1 MKKAFLILVLML
13 SSLALRAGEDAVYR
27 LDTQAGL
34 SNNCVND
41 VMLDSRRFLWI
52 GTNEGLDFYDGR
64 SLVHLAFPETE
75 NITNPVVFSLNEDR
89 FGTIW
94 IGTSEGLFFIDKDR
108 YSIQRY
114 PHPEIDGYI
123 LRQMCLAGDGSL
135 WIARKS
141 QPTLRIDTESG
152 ELSSIQPVCS
162 AVCTSGEG
170 PVYAFSN
177 NGHLLVSADGGPS
190 LKELPAAVQ
199 QKLAGISVS
208 RIVCAGG
215 KIFLALNNDLAIV
228 LDLNTIEATTLP
240 GISRL
245 RDVLYHSSGEY
256 WLATRDGI
264 HVLDSTLTETSV
276 FRPFR
281 DNSFRCLTEDA
292 GGDVW
297 AGTLFEG
304 MAHFNPD
311 EPDLR
316 HYSDKF
322 AGGSFKARDFAET
335 PDGRIWIGSDSR
347 GLMCINPSAEMQTA
361 EKHLFAGKNV
371 TGLMAEGSR
380 LWVGTIDSELPVAL
394 VDTESGRITYF
405 PEAGRASY
413 AFCRDKE
420 CRIWIGGRDGVFA
433 GWEHPDGT
441 ITRDLFVPSDQVCRI
456 LQGADGSVW
465 TASISGSILRYYSGA
480 FTTYKVPISNT
491 LTDLEQDRDGRIFA
505 TAESGGLWLFDAS
518 DDRFHPYPA
527 GTQHL
532 LKIAKGPDGNLLW
545 ITGADGIEII
555 NPDDERPLPVIP
567 REVLGI
573 DGFNYSSNF
582 ISSDGTL
589 YAGTSDGFISFSAR
603 KLLEG
608 SPAVE
613 KPVISSFRI
622 LSSLGKAEG
631 KLVLCPE
638 SMNLGRKA
646 RSFTV
651 NVSPLDYCRFPR
663 VNLFWKIAGLGDW
676 TPVRDGSFTV
686 YDIPSGKWKLRIK
699 AMSLSGEESPETEI
713 SIRVQPPLLLSPV
726 AFLLYLVFI
735 VLAAIVIAVVVNRRA
750 KAKAEREHERKL
762 LESKMDFLTSIAHEI
777 RTPLSL
783 VQIPLEALI
792 RKFASSPD
800 GSVQENLDIMRRN
813 SLKLTVL
820 INELL
825 DFRKLTDSTFQVHP
839 EFLDIRSIL
848 KDAHRRFLPMFLQE
862 GKTVSCSVPDV
873 PVYSET
879 DVRSLGRIFD
889 NLLSNALKY
898 SSHHTTIELSASGHD
913 AVVSVENDGPVLPEE
928 VREEIFKPFY
938 RYEDDASANV
948 EGTGLGL
955 STSRQFASLLGGSL
969 TMDDDLSVNRFIF
982 RLPLSEEETATSGLP
997 AVETKDKSVMVI
1009 EDDRDMSK
1017 VIGDVLS
1024 EAYNVIYA
1032 PNGRQALD
1040 KIEAGASPSLVVSDV
1055 IMPEMDGIAFTK
1067 ALKSNLATSH
1077 IPVILLS
1084 AEVPDTLMQ
1093 ESLEGGADAYLEKPF
1108 SPKKLRSTVDN
1119 LIENRRRIYDFYI
1132 SSLPSSG
1139 ELPTGRVSALEQ
1151 KFLRSIQEYVSA
1163 NLHRNITLDDLAEV
1177 VCLSPS
1183 SLYKKMK
1190 EYADISPMEYVM
1202 KVRLHRAVE
1211 LLKDD
1216 SLSVQEVAQAVGF
1229 NTHSFFSE
1237 CFKREFGMTPRAWRL
1252 KGVPKS
1258 KNVK

>member
-1 MKKAFLILVLML
+1 MKKAILILGLLL
-13 SSLALRAGEDAVYR
+13 SSLAMQAAEEAVYR

-34 SNNCVND
+34 SNNCIND
-41 VMLDSRRFLWI
+41 VLSDSRGFLWI
-52 GTNEGLDFYDGR
+52 ATSEGLDFYDGC
-64 SLVHLAFPETE
+64 SLVRVDFPEAGSRTS
-75 NITNPVVFSLNEDR
+75 PVVFSLSEDSA
-89 FGTIW
+89 GTIW
-94 IGTSEGLFFIDKDR
+94 IATSDGVFRIGKDR
-108 YSIQRY
+108 RKVQRYSHPEVDGYSI
-114 PHPEIDGYI
+114 
-123 LRQMCLAGDGSL
+123 RQMCLGRDGSVWL
-135 WIARKS
+135 ARRS
-141 QPTLRIDTESG
+141 QPLIRIDAG
-152 ELSSIQPVCS
+152 KDELTALQVICKAVCS
-162 AVCTSGEG
+162 DDEGRIYALTS
-170 PVYAFSN
+170 
-177 NGHLLVSADGGPS
+177 NGLLLVSPDGSPQLTDLSPDNEGQ
-190 LKELPAAVQ
+190 LTEINA
-199 QKLAGISVS
+199 S
-208 RIVCAGG
+208 RIICAGG
-215 KIFLALNNDLAIV
+215 KIFLSAENEIPHILDPETQSLVALPSIR
-228 LDLNTIEATTLP
+228 
-240 GISRL
+240 RL
-245 RDVLYHSSGEY
+245 RDVLRHSSGEY
-256 WLATRDGI
+256 WLAARDGI
-264 HVLDSTLTETSV
+264 HVLDSSLLSESRII
-276 FRPFR
+276 RPFS
-281 DNSFRCLTEDA
+281 DNSFRCLFEDA
-292 GGDVW
+292 RGDVW

-304 MAHFNPD
+304 LAQFIPD

-316 HYSDKF
+316 HYSAAF
-322 AGGSFKARDFAET
+322 AGGSFKARDLTET
-335 PDGRIWIGSDSR
+335 PDGRIWIGSDTR
-347 GLMCINPSAEMQTA
+347 GLMCIDPSAPDRPA
-361 EKHLFAGKNV
+361 ERHYFPGRNV
-371 TGLMAEGSR
+371 TGLMAEGQN
-380 LWVGTIDSELPVAL
+380 LWVGTIDDEIPVA
-394 VDTESGRITYF
+394 VIDSESGRTTYL
-405 PEAGRASY
+405 PGAGRSAY
-413 AFCRDKE
+413 AFCRDGDG
-420 CRIWIGGRDGVFA
+420 RIWIGGKDGVAA
-433 GWEHPDGT
+433 GWERPDGT
-441 ITRDLFVPSDQVCRI
+441 FKRDLFVPTEQVCRI
-456 LQGADGSVW
+456 IQGADGSVW
-465 TASISGSILRYYSGA
+465 TASISGRVLRYYSGA
-480 FTTYKVPISNT
+480 FTTYKIPISNT
-491 LTDLEQDRDGRIFA
+491 LTDLEEDREGRLFVS
-505 TAESGGLWLFDAS
+505 AESGGLWLFDAA

-532 LKIAKGPDGNLLW
+532 LKIAREPDGNLLW

-589 YAGTSDGFISFSAR
+589 YAGTSDGFISFSVR

-608 SPAVE
+608 SSASE
-613 KPVISSFRI
+613 GPVISSFRI
-622 LSSLGKAEG
+622 LSSSGKAEG
-631 KLVLCPE
+631 RLTLCPE

-651 NVSPLDYCRFPR
+651 NVSPLDYYRFPR
-663 VNLFWKIAGLGDW
+663 KKLFWKIDGIADW
-676 TPVRDGSFTV
+676 TPVQDGSFTV
-686 YDIPSGKWKLRIK
+686 YDIPSGKWKLHLK
-699 AMSLSGEESPETEI
+699 AISLSGEESPETVM
-713 SIRVQPPLLLSPV
+713 SLRVQPPLLLSPV

-735 VLAAIVIAVVVNRRA
+735 VLAAIVIAVVANRRA
-750 KAKAEREHERKL
+750 KAKAEREHERRL
-762 LESKMDFLTSIAHEI
+762 LESKMDFLTTIAHEI

-862 GKTVSCSVPDV
+862 GKTVSCSVPDT

-898 SSHHTTIELSASGHD
+898 SSHHTSIELSASGHD

-969 TMDDDLSVNRFIF
+969 TMDDDLTVNRFIF
-982 RLPLSEEETATSGLP
+982 RLPLSEEEAPGLP
-997 AVETKDKSVMVI
+997 AVGTKDRSVMVI
-1009 EDDRDMSK
+1009 EDDKDMAK
-1017 VIGDVLS
+1017 VIGDVLK
-1024 EAYNVIYA
+1024 ETYNVIYA
-1032 PNGRQALD
+1032 SNGRQALD

-1163 NLHRNITLDDLAEV
+1163 NLHRNITIDDLAEV

-1252 KGVPKS
+1252 KGVPKT